1 MLYCLQFPPF
11 AHAPQ
16 LFEPHELEQL
26 ELSVGHDAGEEFH
39 PIAFR
44 IWSVTE
50 LILYYLASE
59 SF

>member
-1 MLYCLQFPPF
+1 V
-11 AHAPQ
+11 PQ
-16 LFEPHELEQL
+16 PLEPHEPEQFV
-26 ELSVGHDAGEEFH
+26 SFVGHDAGEEFH